1 MALTFDMANR
11 RSLTERELI
20 QSFVNEKELYEV
32 IFILLSDAFERNLKG
47 FYALDLRLKYLET
60 AEDYAFK
67 TITSTYWFSG
77 SVILETLGNGLID
90 ATVIPSEQ
98 KLQQQTLQAFS
109 NYQGDVSTNISEA
122 TDASFKSW
130 VISKVNENEIDASKS
145 GSVTTVTSGNNSTM
159 TITMTASIVA
169 IISTLTA
176 FGLIYYQTSQ
186 ARMKNDELV
195 EIPTPDKQPGSQEM
209 VMTARKIRSPF
220 LTVTPGDGTRKYFS
234 KLDDESV
241 TSSRQQIGKDLNP
254 NQSLVDSSFEESSYA
269 GSLQAPSIAG
279 SKLGGQSVDQESLA
293 GMSAL
298 DNVRLNKVLQ
308 LDDDD
313 VDSDKSVATNDTGV
327 FRRIWYGN
335 KQKFKKEGS
344 IKKLSPSS
352 KDTPTKSSPK
362 KASPTKSVKSSPK
375 TAKSK
380 SPSFDENEPLK
391 EDVDDASLLGDQ
403 SNKGEYY
410 GLNEDC
416 NLFYNMLGDR
426 SDVVSESSD
435 DINFNDMYNGD
446 GVASSSCNS
455 VQYSDTDTMSRASY
469 SQTQN

>member
-11 RSLTERELI
+11 RRLTERDLI
-20 QSFVNEKELYEV
+20 QSFVNEKELYDV
-32 IFILLSDAFERNLKG
+32 IFILLSDAYQRNLKG
-47 FYALDLRLKYLET
+47 FYALDLRLKYLDT

-67 TITSTYWFSG
+67 TSTENFWFSG
-77 SVILETLGNGLID
+77 SVILETLGNGVID

-98 KLQQQTLQAFS
+98 TLQQQTLQAFS
-109 NYQGDVSTNISEA
+109 NYQGDVSTNISKA

-130 VISKVNENEIDASKS
+130 VISKVNENEIDLSKS

-176 FGLIYYQTSQ
+176 FGLIYYQT
-186 ARMKNDELV
+186 RMKNEELV
-195 EIPTPDKQPGSQEM
+195 VVPTPEKQPGSQEM
-209 VMTARKIRSPF
+209 VTTGRKIRSPF

-241 TSSRQQIGKDLNP
+241 TSSRQQIGKNLNP

-313 VDSDKSVATNDTGV
+313 VDSEKSVATNDTGI

-362 KASPTKSVKSSPK
+362 KASPAKSIKSSPR

-380 SPSFDENEPLK
+380 SPSFDEENEPLK
-391 EDVDDASLLGDQ
+391 EDVDEASLLGDQ

-410 GLNEDC
+410 SLNEDS

-455 VQYSDTDTMSRASY
+455 VQYSETDTMSRASF
-469 SQTQN
+469 SQSQN